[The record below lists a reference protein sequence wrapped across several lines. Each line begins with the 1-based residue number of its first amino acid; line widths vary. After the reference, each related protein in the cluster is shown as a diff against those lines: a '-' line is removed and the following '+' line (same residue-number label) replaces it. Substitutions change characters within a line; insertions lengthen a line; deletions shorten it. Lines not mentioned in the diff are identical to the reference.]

1 MSMLSNRVYCSSS
14 CGRIDLTLT
23 VEDIIRVTSSGEQ
36 SENVLDVIQNDITL
50 QDELKKYSTE
60 LKLEVIDEYGCDDI
74 EHDNL
79 ANIDLYLV
87 WLLAGSNEQTEFV
100 IYNEEKEKYYNVYN
114 KTFSTDECIFALFEI
129 EDDWIIPN
137 GYKLMTY
144 NESLL

>member
-74 EHDNL
+74 EQDNL
-79 ANIDLYLV
+79 ANIDIYLV